1 MCPEHLDTLSGEITT
16 LRALVMRIPTGEL
29 TAILTDID
37 AVLEACKQ
45 AESTPAIESKN
56 GADLPAM
63 AQALE
68 QLIDV
73 ITRVEVDTQSTH
85 GATTGDITEIGEYAL
100 QLLEALSA
108 ESDNPALSGQQQAL
122 ASLAIN
128 LALWIARH
136 GGQLETLEPVAN
148 ALALMANSSRE
159 PQELAQLS
167 GVINEIIAAV
177 SSFISQDLEK
187 MNPGRPWRVLL
198 LNHSIVATRS
208 HDTGLMEAAFAILT
222 SKLPE
227 DATRFFSEGME
238 QMDALDYPPHVR
250 QVMEKYHREWPV
262 KHSLH

>member
-1 MCPEHLDTLSGEITT
+1 MH
-16 LRALVMRIPTGEL
+16 IPTGEL
-29 TAILTDID
+29 TVILTDID
-37 AVLEACKQ
+37 IVLEACKQ
-45 AESTPAIESKN
+45 AGSTPAIASETE
-56 GADLPAM
+56 ADLPAI
-63 AQALE
+63 ALALE
-68 QLIDV
+68 HLIDV
-73 ITRVEVDTQSTH
+73 ITRVEADTQSTH
-85 GATTGDITEIGEYAL
+85 DATTVDITEIGEYAL
-100 QLLEALSA
+100 QLVAALSA

-208 HDTGLMEAAFAILT
+208 HDTDLMEAAFAIMT

-238 QMDALDYPPHVR
+238 QMDALDYPPQVR

-262 KHSLH
+262 NRSLH